1 MLAFLSFS
9 PLLISPNKADLPD
22 EAGGGGA
29 IAGGGGGAIAGG
41 GGGAKPGGG
50 GGGGGGGAKPGGG
63 GGAKL
68 EVDGPAAGGG
78 TEEVDWSCLVEG
90 ELISDAVDILLSN
103 LLFLE

>member
-1 MLAFLSFS
+1 MLAFLSFI

-29 IAGGGGGAIAGG
+29 IAGGGGGAIA
-41 GGGAKPGGG
+41 
-50 GGGGGGGAKPGGG
+50 GGGGGAKPGGG

-90 ELISDAVDILLSN
+90 ELISDAVDILLPS

>member
-1 MLAFLSFS
+1 MLAFLSFI

-50 GGGGGGGAKPGGG
+50 GGGGAKPGGGGG

>member
-29 IAGGGGGAIAGG
+29 IAGGGGGA
-41 GGGAKPGGG
+41 KP

-78 TEEVDWSCLVEG
+78 TEEVNWSCLVEG